1 MAGPTK
7 EAIEKVSEI
16 TKLSVGTVR
25 SYIDKGWTFRW
36 DAAGDFQWIPPFDI
50 NQVSNKENN

>member
-7 EAIEKVSEI
+7 EALEKVSEI
-16 TKLSVGTVR
+16 TNLSVGTVR

-36 DAAGDFQWIPPFDI
+36 DAAGAEQRLPPFDTT
-50 NQVSNKENN
+50 QVSNMENN